1 MAISPV
7 LGATLALA
15 FYYALHRLLSI
26 GKRDSRLPPG
36 PPTVPVLGNAHLI
49 PTTGIGVKYAEPNHP
64 YVFLAPKLIKNIDS
78 KNGRRSMVRFTP

>member
-1 MAISPV
+1 MMAISPV

-15 FYYALHRLLSI
+15 FIYALHRLLSI

-49 PTTGIGVKYAEPNHP
+49 PTTGIGSSMLNQITRM
-64 YVFLAPKLIKNIDS
+64 FSL
-78 KNGRRSMVRFTP
+78 RRG